1 MAKRRMDP
9 MMAKA
14 VAYDRLSA
22 KASRAGEHR
31 MSTHYWEMSQRLK
44 EQVYRKRQREAAAAK
59 EKKLFER
66 DLKELGLTLALAA
79 ARQRRESSE

>member
-1 MAKRRMDP
+1 MKRKRRMDP

-31 MSTHYWEMSQRLK
+31 QATQYWETSQRLK
-44 EQVYRKRQREAAAAK
+44 DQVYRKREREAAAAR
-59 EKKLFER
+59 EKKLFDS
-66 DLKELGLTLALAA
+66 DLKKLGFTEALSAG
-79 ARQRRESSE
+79 E